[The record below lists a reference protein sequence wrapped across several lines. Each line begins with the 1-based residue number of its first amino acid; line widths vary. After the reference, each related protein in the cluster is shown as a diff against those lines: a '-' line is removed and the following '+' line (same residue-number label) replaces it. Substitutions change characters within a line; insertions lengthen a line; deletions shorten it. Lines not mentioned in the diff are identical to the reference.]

1 MPFYAWRDVARDL
14 EPNPSLPAGMSRQSI
29 VGQGGML
36 CMHEAFPNLKCA
48 PHRHEAE
55 QFSIVLK
62 GRMRFTI
69 DSEERVLGPGEVAH
83 IPGNVPHAIESLEEY
98 VQVLDVFVPLRP
110 DILARLKAMGPLPHP
125 PLPDTGERAG

>member
-1 MPFYAWRDVARDL
+1 MPYYSWREVVRDL

-29 VGQGGML
+29 VGDGGML

-48 PHRHEAE
+48 PHQHEAE

-62 GRMRFTI
+62 GRMRFVI
-69 DSEERVLGPGEVAH
+69 GSDDSVLGPGEVAH
-83 IPGNVPHAIESLEEY
+83 IPSNISHSIESLEEY

-110 DILARLKAMGPLPHP
+110 DILARLHAMAA
-125 PLPDTGERAG
+125 R

>member
-1 MPFYAWRDVARDL
+1 MSFHVWRDVPRDL
-14 EPNPSLPAGMSRQSI
+14 APNACLPAGMSRQSI
-29 VGQGGML
+29 VGERAML

-69 DSEERVLGPGEVAH
+69 DGREQVLGPGEVAH
-83 IPGNVPHAIESLEEY
+83 IPANVPHAIESLEDY
-98 VQVLDVFVPLRP
+98 VQVLDVFSPLRP
-110 DILARLKAMGPLPHP
+110 DIVARLKDLEPA
-125 PLPDTGERAG
+125 

>member
-1 MPFYAWRDVARDL
+1 MPYYSWRDVVRDL

-29 VGQGGML
+29 VGDGGML

-48 PHRHEAE
+48 PHQHEAE

-69 DSEERVLGPGEVAH
+69 GTEARVLGPGEVAH
-83 IPGNVPHAIESLEEY
+83 IPGGVPHSIESLEGY
-98 VQVLDVFVPLRP
+98 VQVLDVFAPLRP
-110 DILARLKAMGPLPHP
+110 DILARLREMGAP
-125 PLPDTGERAG
+125 